1 MINGGTR
8 SSSIF
13 LNIST
18 NFFAI
23 PFINWIT
30 IFSKKREIFFGSLF
44 LNCLSWVDEFHTLQS
59 SSLDFFSEEKSKVIC
74 SIWKCCQS
82 DFTERLI
89 RPSYFAMA
97 TSDNQDSLFADSSIV
112 TPEVVQDS
120 SPVPA
125 PITTRRQLVGSKI
138 QPWDILYSL
147 LFATSAFFAV
157 FLFTVCF
164 IAVAFWCARRFCQG
178 FSG

>member
-1 MINGGTR
+1 
-8 SSSIF
+8 
-13 LNIST
+13 
-18 NFFAI
+18 
-23 PFINWIT
+23 
-30 IFSKKREIFFGSLF
+30 
-44 LNCLSWVDEFHTLQS
+44 
-59 SSLDFFSEEKSKVIC
+59 
-74 SIWKCCQS
+74 
-82 DFTERLI
+82 
-89 RPSYFAMA
+89 MA

-178 FSG
+178 FSGRKTTVKEESGMKLSRQRSQGSTGGAAGGGGGTKRKFLTPAFSSHRTSAL